1 MSLALGGGSFLG
13 FAKCREGFHARWHS
27 SGALACKYGATPG
40 KKDGQL
46 CLKGEEDG
54 AEKQIIDE
62 SASLGG
68 RLLIEDM
75 IERLWELLNIGQR
88 GKNNMNG

>member
-1 MSLALGGGSFLG
+1 MSLALDGGSFLG
-13 FAKCREGFHARWHS
+13 FAQCRVGFYARWHS

-40 KKDGQL
+40 KKDEQL
-46 CLKGEEDG
+46 CLKGEEGG

-62 SASLGG
+62 GASLGG
-68 RLLIEDM
+68 RLIEDM